1 MKWRCLVAAVLSLA
15 ILSPAIALGP
25 DEVLSDAA
33 LEARARAL
41 SKELRCMVC
50 QNQSIDDS
58 DAPLARD
65 LRILVRERLQ
75 AGESDRQVIDF
86 LVARYGEFVLL
97 RPRFSWHTALL
108 WFGPAAMLLIGAC
121 GIIVLARR
129 YRANFD
135 RARAEQ
141 ERLTAAEAARLS
153 GILRSGE
160 GERLAVSVVSP

>member
-1 MKWRCLVAAVLSLA
+1 MKSLCLVVMLLTFVAVPS
-15 ILSPAIALGP
+15 AIAVEP
-25 DEVLSDAA
+25 NEVLADPA

-58 DAPLARD
+58 EAPLARD
-65 LRILVRERLQ
+65 LRILVREHLQ

-108 WFGPAAMLLIGAC
+108 WLGPAAILVIGVC

-129 YRANFD
+129 HRANLN
-135 RARAEQ
+135 RAHVEQ
-141 ERLTAAEAARLS
+141 QRLTAAEAARLS
-153 GILRSGE
+153 DILRGGE
-160 GERLAVSVVSP
+160 G

>member
-1 MKWRCLVAAVLSLA
+1 MQMKLLCLVVMLLTFVAVPS
-15 ILSPAIALGP
+15 AIAVEP
-25 DEVLSDAA
+25 NEVLADSA

-58 DAPLARD
+58 EAPLARD
-65 LRILVRERLQ
+65 LRILVREHLQ

-108 WFGPAAMLLIGAC
+108 WLGPAAILVIGVC

-129 YRANFD
+129 HRANFD
-135 RARAEQ
+135 RAHVKQ

-153 GILRSGE
+153 DILRSGE
-160 GERLAVSVVSP
+160 G